1 MPLDGPRSSTS
12 AHRLDVWSWM
22 VAQHCSRCFKPDPR
36 MVGPA
41 QASRPSH
48 LPRPR
53 PLRSVVA
60 QPSRRAAQLGSGDG
74 AIAAMCPD
82 ARAAGSSGRI
92 DHLYIGSD
100 LPCAGELAPRPLEA
114 VLRVVMRALVQ
125 ACHGVNVTAAK
136 RSRVPLCLRVTAS
149 GRQRPWY
156 DPWPAWE
163 CPGNDLRPRG
173 PAWYRPSPTLPQPY
187 PARAPGL

>member
-1 MPLDGPRSSTS
+1 MVNLLIVSVQVIRQGGGRRPTQPCLSTGLVQ
-12 AHRLDVWSWM
+12 AHLHADYLDVWSWM

-82 ARAAGSSGRI
+82 ARAAGSSRQI

-125 ACHGVNVTAAK
+125 ACHCVNVTVTK

-149 GRQRPWY
+149 GRQRP
-156 DPWPAWE
+156 
-163 CPGNDLRPRG
+163 
-173 PAWYRPSPTLPQPY
+173 
-187 PARAPGL
+187 